1 MAFISVT
8 LIGNLTREP
17 ELRVTPKGTAIVQ
30 FGIAANKK
38 WKDDNGQPKEKA
50 CFLDVEAWGKTA
62 ENLAKYF
69 HKGNPIFL
77 MGSLELDTWEDKTT
91 QAKRSKHKLVAERF
105 EFIGGREQPA
115 ESPSAGAPDPRPR
128 PYGDGQQENPTYGKS
143 APRQAGLPGV
153 SQPPLDED
161 VPF

>member
-1 MAFISVT
+1 MAFINVT

-38 WKDDNGQPKEKA
+38 WKDESGQQKEKV

-62 ENLAKYF
+62 ENLAKFF

-105 EFIGGREQPA
+105 EFIGGREQEADQSAKPA
-115 ESPSAGAPDPRPR
+115 APTAP
-128 PYGDGQQENPTYGKS
+128 
-143 APRQAGLPGV
+143 APRQGGLPGV
-153 SQPPLDED
+153 PQPPLNED